1 MTNNKKL
8 LEIKNLNASVANTQ
22 IIKDFNLTIN
32 MGEKHTIMGPNG
44 SGKSTLANI
53 LAGNPE
59 YIVDSGEINFLG
71 QTLLDKDPEIR
82 ACLGLFLAF
91 QYPVELPGVRMWQFL
106 KSSLD
111 SQREYNG
118 KDPLSTKDFDSIL
131 NECAEKVDISQ
142 DFLKRNVNEGFSGG
156 EKKRNE
162 ILQLTLIN
170 PKLAILDE
178 TDSGLDID
186 ALKIVSNG
194 IENFSSPN
202 NSVLLVTHYQRIL
215 NYVKPDYVHVM
226 IDGKIVKSGD
236 KSLALDLEKKG
247 YDWLSKK

>member
-1 MTNNKKL
+1 MTNNKTI
-8 LEIKNLNASVANTQ
+8 LEIKNLNASVADIQ
-22 IIKDFNLTIN
+22 ILKDFNLTIN

-59 YIVDSGEINFLG
+59 YVVDSGEINFLG
-71 QTLLDKDPEIR
+71 QTLIDKDPEIR

-91 QYPVELPGVRMWQFL
+91 QYPVELPGVRMWQFR

-111 SQREYNG
+111 AQREYNG
-118 KDPLSTKDFDSIL
+118 KDPLSTKEFDSIL
-131 NECAEKVDISQ
+131 NECAEKVDINQ

-162 ILQLTLIN
+162 ILQLSLIN

-186 ALKIVSNG
+186 ALKVVSNG
-194 IENFSSPN
+194 IENFSSSN

-236 KSLALDLEKKG
+236 KSLALELENKG

>member
-1 MTNNKKL
+1 MTNNKII

-22 IIKDFNLTIN
+22 ILKDFNLTIN

-236 KSLALDLEKKG
+236 KSLALELEKKG

>member
-53 LAGNPE
+53 VAGNPE
-59 YIVDSGEINFLG
+59 YMVDSGEINFLG

-186 ALKIVSNG
+186 ALKIVSKG
-194 IENFSSPN
+194 IENFSSSN

-236 KSLALDLEKKG
+236 KSLAIELEKKG

>member
-8 LEIKNLNASVANTQ
+8 LEIKNLNASVANTH

-53 LAGNPE
+53 IAGNPE
-59 YIVDSGEINFLG
+59 YMVDSGEINFLG

-186 ALKIVSNG
+186 ALKIVSKG
-194 IENFSSPN
+194 IENFSSSN

-226 IDGKIVKSGD
+226 IDGEIVKSGD
-236 KSLALDLEKKG
+236 KSLALELEQKG

>member
-1 MTNNKKL
+1 MNKDTEIE
-8 LEIKNLNASVANTQ
+8 LE
-22 IIKDFNLTIN
+22 TIPGVEE
-32 MGEKHTIMGPNG
+32 GEVHG
-44 SGKSTLANI
+44 SSI
-53 LAGNPE
+53 
-59 YIVDSGEINFLG
+59 S
-71 QTLLDKDPEIR
+71 LLDKDPEIR

-186 ALKIVSNG
+186 ALKIVSKG
-194 IENFSSPN
+194 IENFSSSN

-226 IDGKIVKSGD
+226 IDGEIVKSGD
-236 KSLALDLEKKG
+236 KSLALELEQKG

>member
-1 MTNNKKL
+1 MTNNKIL

-53 LAGNPE
+53 VAGNPE

-71 QTLLDKDPEIR
+71 QTLLDKDPDIR

-236 KSLALDLEKKG
+236 KSLALELEKKG

>member
-32 MGEKHTIMGPNG
+32 IGEKHTIMGPNG

-53 LAGNPE
+53 VAGNPE
-59 YIVDSGEINFLG
+59 YMVDSGEINFRG

-194 IENFSSPN
+194 IENFSSSN

-236 KSLALDLEKKG
+236 KSLALELEQKG

>member
-1 MTNNKKL
+1 MTNNKTL
-8 LEIKNLNASVANTQ
+8 LEIKNLNASVADTQ
-22 IIKDFNLTIN
+22 ILKDFNLTIN

-59 YIVDSGEINFLG
+59 YFVNSGEINFLG
-71 QTLLDKDPEIR
+71 QTLIDKDPEIR

-162 ILQLTLIN
+162 ILQLSLIN

-186 ALKIVSNG
+186 ALKIVSKG

-236 KSLALDLEKKG
+236 KSLAIELEKKG

>member
-1 MTNNKKL
+1 MTNNKII

-22 IIKDFNLTIN
+22 ILKDFNLTIN

-131 NECAEKVDISQ
+131 NKCAEKVDISQ

-186 ALKIVSNG
+186 ALKIVSKG
-194 IENFSSPN
+194 IEDFSSSN

-236 KSLALDLEKKG
+236 KSLALELEQKG

>member
-1 MTNNKKL
+1 MTNNKII

-236 KSLALDLEKKG
+236 KSLALELEKKG